1 MLKFSAGKEV
11 MKKKIILFFLAVVF
25 IFTLCIGLL
34 CIFFSDTHQDNQPEK
49 ITEQKTEQEEKI
61 TGQKTEQEE
70 KIHFANLEYIYY
82 VNEENRADFENQA
95 ADFVRKNYKNV
106 QWINT
111 LTKFNDDI
119 SKDSGIAEFYLQLD
133 DADHSLVLVTYDKEN
148 KVFSF
153 AEYKE
158 KMKHIEDYGG
168 ISQDKKVIQD
178 DEEEYSEIGTEPI
191 NFGKPNITDQDY
203 SLESVADEEEL
214 AEQLLTFL
222 IAEGEERRN
231 FYVTSVESTG
241 PNHYKAVLKFSTKR
255 IDGKNITIIYQNG
268 IYTFSLE

>member
-1 MLKFSAGKEV
+1 MLKFSTRKEV
-11 MKKKIILFFLAVVF
+11 MKKKIILFLLAVVF
-25 IFTLCIGLL
+25 VFTLLIGLL
-34 CIFFSDTHQDNQPEK
+34 RIFFSDTSRDSQPEK
-49 ITEQKTEQEEKI
+49 ITGQKIEQEEKI
-61 TGQKTEQEE
+61 TEQEEQEE

-82 VNEENRADFENQA
+82 VNEENRADFEKQA
-95 ADFVRKNYKNV
+95 ANFVRKNYKNV

-153 AEYKE
+153 TEYKE

-203 SLESVADEEEL
+203 SLESVADEDEL

-241 PNHYKAVLKFSTKR
+241 PNHYKAVLEFSTKR